1 MIRKATS
8 QDLPALSDLA
18 GAVFGDSAAFC
29 RLAFETLAGVENIWL
44 DEENGVPV
52 SMALAVPVTLGEKP
66 GAYLYMLATA
76 AQYRSG
82 GRMTAM
88 LEHLKQVGRQCGWVF
103 LCLLPASDSLFDF
116 YAARGFETAF
126 YRQEYTVP
134 IRRNLLATAEFDDI
148 TIAMLPALRQ
158 KLCRTPAV
166 TLHKN
171 GLIAMLTDYYSA
183 GGCTVR
189 TENAYGFYRVKDGE
203 LCFDEFFARDEQAA
217 NALLQ
222 ACREKTGCTT
232 ARILTND
239 GGLSC
244 YGNGRRRPY
253 GMWCLLNGTPP
264 VREGYIGMM
273 LDI

>member
-1 MIRKATS
+1 MIRKANE
-8 QDLPALSDLA
+8 QDLAALTSLA
-18 GAVFGDSAAFC
+18 AEAFGDGPEFC
-29 RLAFETLAGVENIWL
+29 RLSFGTFAGWENVWL
-44 DEENGVPV
+44 DDEDGAAC
-52 SMALAVPVTLGEKP
+52 MALTVPVTLGGKN
-66 GAYLYMLATA
+66 GAYLYSLATRKA
-76 AQYRSG
+76 LRG
-82 GRMTAM
+82 TGRMTAM
-88 LEHLKQVGRQCGWVF
+88 LEHIKRYGEQQGWAF
-103 LCLLPASDSLFDF
+103 LCLLPASESLFDF

-148 TIAMLPALRQ
+148 TIAMLPVLRQ
-158 KLCRTPAV
+158 KLCRVPAV

-183 GGCTVR
+183 GGCTAR
-189 TENAYGFYRVKDGE
+189 TDNAYGFYRVQDGE
-203 LCFDEFFARDEQAA
+203 LFFDEFFARDEQAA

-232 ARILTND
+232 ARILTSD
-239 GGLSC
+239 GALSC

-273 LDI
+273 LDL